1 MYHAIKDSFEL
12 NGHSLSGP
20 TSIWL
25 ESQRAGMVSQWGDG
39 VEQISYLIQG
49 VTKGL

>member
-1 MYHAIKDSFEL
+1 MNTKGTVSVVLHQ
-12 NGHSLSGP
+12 SG
-20 TSIWL
+20 L
-25 ESQRAGMVSQWGDG
+25 ESQRAGMVSEWGDG